1 MPRKEIP
8 GIPLPPKERF
18 TVDAQVVRRLPS
30 EGERKVDDI
39 SPVERGSVPKVTAET
54 LAHRFLPAGESLETS
69 NQQAALRALI
79 EESGVSGEV
88 LESVFSQMTT
98 DFRQALSKL
107 VSEYLRTM
115 RSVSGDKDKQYDAV
129 RKAFVELVHKK
140 LT

>member
-1 MPRKEIP
+1 MPRKEML
-8 GIPLPPKERF
+8 GIQPPPKERF

-39 SPVERGSVPKVTAET
+39 SPVERGSVPKATAET
-54 LAHRFLPAGESLETS
+54 LAHRFLPAGGSLETS
-69 NQQAALRALI
+69 NQRAALRALI

-115 RSVSGDKDKQYDAV
+115 RSVSRDKDKQYDAV